1 LEKKNWN
8 KLMPI
13 ITSVKPQKSGK
24 RLNVYLDNKFAFGI
38 DLENFVKNGLKVKL
52 QLSEDKVKEIVKKA
66 EFQKTLDKVLRFV
79 TLRPRSEKE
88 INDWLKRKKIH
99 ESLYKELFDRLK
111 RLELVD
117 DEKFARWWV
126 NQRSSFRPKPKRI
139 LNNELRIKGIEKE
152 IIEEVLKEENV
163 DEEKI
168 ARELLEKKKYKWKK
182 LDRKIARQ
190 KMSGYLARKGFEWD
204 AITRAVDVFIKK

>member
-1 LEKKNWN
+1 MEKKNWN

>member
-1 LEKKNWN
+1 
-8 KLMPI
+8 MPI

-38 DLENFVKNGLKVKL
+38 DLENFVKNGLKVE
-52 QLSEDKVKEIVKKA
+52 QELSDSKVGEIVKKA
-66 EFQKTLDKVLRFV
+66 EFQKTLDKLLRFV